1 MIEKMENKKEVEEKR
16 IRARG
21 GMGILLLLLLL
32 MVLSIAAVVFGIV
45 FLAKESFVLGGILLG
60 AGILFSCIVGPILFA
75 GLKVLKP
82 NEALVLTLF
91 GKYYG
96 TLTGPGFFYV
106 NPFVTA
112 VNPGRAA
119 SVSVAGKHRPRDSG
133 VAGGGPGGIVRKE
146 DLFESYDAQQ

>member
-1 MIEKMENKKEVEEKR
+1 
-16 IRARG
+16 
-21 GMGILLLLLLL
+21 MGILLLLLLL

-60 AGILFSCIVGPILFA
+60 AGILFSCIVEWPILFA

-96 TLTGPGFFYV
+96 TLTDLGFFYV

-112 VNPGRAA
+112 VNPAA
-119 SVSVAGKHRPRDSG
+119 QPASALQGSTDPGTAALQAAGQAVLSERRS
-133 VAGGGPGGIVRKE
+133 
-146 DLFESYDAQQ
+146 L